1 MKDGTKKKALILEN
15 SQQILRSLQEILE
28 EAGFEAF
35 GTWSGNEALTL
46 LMSGTFDVLLVDDY
60 LPDLYVGEFLERV
73 GHLPVQPWIVVMQG
87 SKPKGSK
94 LRHYEALGA
103 CAVVDKRDPAK
114 VRQAVSYCSGDEPLA
129 RIN

>member
-15 SQQILRSLQEILE
+15 SHQTLRSLQAMLE

-35 GTWSGNEALTL
+35 GTWSGHEALEL
-46 LMSGTFDVLLVDDY
+46 LKSGTFDVLLVDDY
-60 LPDLYVGEFLERV
+60 LPDLYVGDFLERV
-73 GHLPVQPWIVVMQG
+73 GRLPVQPWIVVMHG
-87 SKPKGSK
+87 SKPKPGK

-103 CAVVDKRDPAK
+103 CVVVDKHNAAK